1 VRTLVV
7 VENPKRWPFELEEV
21 EVVPARAYLV
31 ERRFAEMR
39 RAAVYNMCRRL
50 GYQSVGYYVSLLAAA
65 RGHRPLPSVETLQA
79 LTQSPV
85 IRIASAE
92 LDEEI
97 QRALGRLQADDFRLS
112 IYFGLNVAKRYD
124 RLSRALFEQ
133 FPAPFLAAR
142 FVRSGGHWRLVGI
155 RPGAASE
162 IPDGHRDFVLKQA
175 REYFRHRGGRSSK
188 AKSFRYDLA
197 ILWSPDDPTAPSD
210 ERAIRRFMRAAAREG
225 INAEVIGVGDY
236 GRLAEFDALF
246 LRETTRVDH
255 HTYRFATRAV
265 AEGLAVIDR
274 PESIVRAANKVY
286 QAELFGRHGIPCPR
300 TFVVHDGNIDE
311 IAAQVGLP
319 CVLKKPDGAF
329 SVGVV
334 KVDTAEEASERVRA
348 LLEESELVVAQEFVP
363 SAFDWRVGVLGGR
376 LLYVCRYHM
385 AKGHWQIVR
394 DAPNGPRYGRV
405 QAVPPEEGPQA
416 VLEVAVQAA
425 SLFGDGLYGVDVKE
439 VDGRVLVMEVND
451 NPNLDAGYEDAILK
465 DALYDEIARWFKVR
479 LDGRGTAGF
488 GG

>member
-1 VRTLVV
+1 MRTLVV

-31 ERRFAEMR
+31 DRRFAEMR

-85 IRIASAE
+85 IRIASEE
-92 LDEEI
+92 LDAEI
-97 QRALGRLQADDFRLS
+97 QRALGRLHADEFRLS
-112 IYFGLNVAKRYD
+112 IYFGRNVAKRYD

-133 FPAPFLAAR
+133 FPATFLAAR
-142 FVRSGGHWRLVGI
+142 FARTGGHWRLVAL

-162 IPDGHRDFVLKQA
+162 IPEKHRDFVLARA
-175 REYFRHRGGRSSK
+175 REYFRHRGGRAAK
-188 AKSFRYDLA
+188 AKSYQYDLA
-197 ILWSPDDPTAPSD
+197 VLWSADDPTAPSD
-210 ERAIRRFMRAAAREG
+210 ERAVRRFIRAAAREG
-225 INAEVIGVGDY
+225 INAEVIAASDY
-236 GRLAEFDALF
+236 GRLAEYDALF

-255 HTYRFATRAV
+255 HTYRFATRAA
-265 AEGLAVIDR
+265 AEGLVVIDR

-286 QAELFGRHGIPCPR
+286 QAELFVRHGVPCPR
-300 TFVVHDGNIDE
+300 TFVVHEGNIGE
-311 IAAQVGLP
+311 IPERVGLP

-334 KVDTAEEASERVRA
+334 KVDTAADVERRVRE
-348 LLEESELVVAQEFVP
+348 LLSESELVVAQEFVP

-394 DAPNGPRYGRV
+394 EGANGLRYGRV
-405 QAVPPEEGPQA
+405 QAVRPEEAPPA
-416 VLEVAVQAA
+416 VLDVGVRAA
-425 SLFGDGLYGVDVKE
+425 SLFGDGLYGVDVKD
-439 VDGRVLVMEVND
+439 VGGRVLVMEVND
-451 NPNLDAGYEDAILK
+451 NPNLDAGYEDAVLK
-465 DALYDEIARWFKVR
+465 DGLYDELARWFRVR
-479 LDGRGTAGF
+479 LDGRGTPGLGA
-488 GG
+488 